1 MMNTV
6 WPLPRVTFR
15 ELTTVRESRPTAL
28 LTSKGVWASV
38 GSLLNLPIVIQAEPP
53 HVRHSYLESL
63 AEGLPQEVEVVYGVG
78 GGRAMDAAK
87 YVAWRNNKPVV
98 LIPTAIPGDVMFTW
112 VSRVRENRGVT
123 DIETGVARECI
134 IDWDV
139 IRSAPPHLRGGGVV
153 DVLSIVTGLL
163 DWRYAAERGKNSPE
177 QRFVPWAAG
186 IAAAIA
192 QQAFRIAEG
201 VGQGNVESLKLLL
214 DFLGLEVQLCN
225 QLGHS
230 RPEEGSEHHFAYAI
244 ENYMPPRTPHS
255 DMVGPGILFAAALHG
270 QDVQPLRSALEA
282 AGLRLDQLNPHV
294 VQQVVPELPAYVVE
308 QNLPYGILRD
318 IDPGSDKVQQ
328 ALTAAGLDGGP
339 TL

>member
-1 MMNTV
+1 MNTV
-6 WPLPRVTFR
+6 WPLPRMSYR
-15 ELTTVRESRPTAL
+15 ELTTVTETRPTAL

-38 GSLLNLPIVIQAEPP
+38 STQLNLPIAIQAEPTSV
-53 HVRHSYLESL
+53 HRSYLEGL
-63 AEGLPQEVEVVYGVG
+63 AKGLPQEVEVVYGVG

-87 YVAWRNNKPVV
+87 FVAWWNKKPCILV
-98 LIPTAIPGDVMFTW
+98 PTALPGDVMFTW
-112 VSRVRENRGVT
+112 VSRVRSGGGVQ
-123 DIETGVARECI
+123 DVETGVARECI

-139 IRSAPPHLRGGGVV
+139 IRAAPAHLRGGGLV

-163 DWRYAAERGKNSPE
+163 DWRFAAERSQNTPS

-201 VGQGNVESLKLLL
+201 VGRGDVESLKLLL

-225 QLGHS
+225 QLGHA
-230 RPEEGSEHHFAYAI
+230 RPEEGGEHYFAYAI
-244 ENYMPPRTPHS
+244 ENYMPRRTPHS

-270 QDVQPLRSALEA
+270 QDTRPLRTALES
-282 AGLRLDQLNPHV
+282 AGLRLDRLNPQI
-294 VQQVVPELPAYVVE
+294 VQQVVREMPNYVIE
-308 QNLPYGILRD
+308 QDLPYGMMHT
-318 IDPGSDKVQQ
+318 IDPDSETVAE
-328 ALTAAGLDGGP
+328 ALAAAGLSE